1 MHAARLELLSKDSR
15 KLLQVVLMPDGINGL
30 LVDDA
35 EAADDEEDWAK
46 TAVVSI
52 ERTASED
59 IMMVERE
66 RDEEIEGADGVDD
79 DDGEI
84 GRAHV

>member
-35 EAADDEEDWAK
+35 EAADD
-46 TAVVSI
+46 
-52 ERTASED
+52 
-59 IMMVERE
+59 
-66 RDEEIEGADGVDD
+66 
-79 DDGEI
+79 
-84 GRAHV
+84 